1 MSAVLIVLAHPEPQS
16 FNGLLFRV
24 SINELKAQGHEVK
37 TSDHFSMKWKS
48 EIDRADF
55 PSLSADAPLKPAYAS
70 AETYT
75 TGNLTEDVKIEQEKL
90 LWADTVLIHFPLWWY
105 TMPAILKGWIERVF
119 SMGFAYGVGEHSE
132 KHFGDRYGEGVFV
145 GKRAMLV
152 VTVGS
157 WKEQYSARGIAGP
170 IGDLLFPINHGVLY
184 YPGFQVLL
192 SHVIYQ
198 MDRLDE
204 ARFEREAETFRETL
218 LQLDTIEPI
227 AYRPQNGGDH
237 EMPTL
242 TLKPGLEKANT
253 TGFSLHIRNAEAES
267 GK

>member
-1 MSAVLIVLAHPEPQS
+1 
-16 FNGLLFRV
+16 
-24 SINELKAQGHEVK
+24 
-37 TSDHFSMKWKS
+37 
-48 EIDRADF
+48 
-55 PSLSADAPLKPAYAS
+55 
-70 AETYT
+70 
-75 TGNLTEDVKIEQEKL
+75 
-90 LWADTVLIHFPLWWY
+90 LWADAVLIHFLLWWY

-119 SMGFAYGVGEHSE
+119 SMGFAYVVGEHSE

-157 WKEQYSARGIAGP
+157 WKEQYSAREIAGP
-170 IGDLLFPINHGVLY
+170 IGDLFFPINHGVLY
-184 YPGFQVLL
+184 YPDFQVLL
-192 SHVIYQ
+192 SHAIYQ

-204 ARFEREAETFRETL
+204 VRFEREAETFRETL

-227 AYRPQNGGDH
+227 AYRQQNGGDH

-253 TGFSLHIRNAEAES
+253 TGFSLHIRNARAES